1 MLGGLWFLNSVDVAD
16 ARYKKLQVAWKKARP
31 TPTTPEDAAQLVV
44 LTLKNHQKADVEV
57 LECSYLL

>member
-1 MLGGLWFLNSVDVAD
+1 
-16 ARYKKLQVAWKKARP
+16 VAWKKARP

-57 LECSYLL
+57 L